1 MDGVHAALE
10 WLGEKGGQIVE
21 VFTRERSPPLHI
33 AVPLPAPRKVAFTL
47 TDAHVRAVNMACNVV
62 FTAGVLIVLY
72 AQYSYFSSLGA
83 EEEKGGGGG
92 GSEESALKLTPMER
106 GIYRACRVKLPAEA
120 SGDAF
125 AGVGGLEEAVARLR
139 EQAVLPLSS
148 PRLLAHSRLLQ
159 APSGVLLFGP
169 PGTGKTLLASR
180 LAQST
185 SATFLSLNP
194 ATLQNMYVGQSVRLT
209 AAAFSLARKCAP
221 CIMFFDEA
229 DGLLPRRDGGGNIS
243 HHSTEFITNFLSCW
257 EGLGAQEG
265 GAAEGKWVLVVAAS
279 NRPWAMDAAALRRL
293 PCQLEVPMPSAGA
306 RASILRALLAGERCE
321 AALLE
326 EGGDS
331 RVAALTEHFSGSD
344 LRELVKTAALAPVR
358 EAIGAGKGA
367 SVRPLGLV
375 DLLKALDSVRPSGV
389 KAAQYLAASRGS
401 MEPVD

>member
-1 MDGVHAALE
+1 MDWMG

-21 VFTRERSPPLHI
+21 AFTRERTPPPMHI
-33 AVPLPAPRKVAFTL
+33 TVPLPAPRKVTFTL
-47 TDAHVRAVNMACNVV
+47 TEAHLRMINMACQVAA
-62 FTAGVLIVLY
+62 TAGILIVLY
-72 AQYSYFSSLGA
+72 AQYSYFSSLLPD
-83 EEEKGGGGG
+83 EEKGGDS
-92 GSEESALKLTPMER
+92 SEEKALQLTPMER
-106 GIYRACRVKLPAEA
+106 GIYRACRVKLPAGA
-120 SGDAF
+120 GKDAF
-125 AGVGGLEEAVARLR
+125 SGVGGLDEAVARLQ

-229 DGLLPRRDGGGNIS
+229 DGILPRRDGGGHIS

-279 NRPWAMDAAALRRL
+279 NRPWAMDSAALRRL
-293 PCQLEVPMPSAGA
+293 PCQLEVPMPSAAA
-306 RASILRALLAGERCE
+306 RASILRVLLAGERCE
-321 AALLE
+321 EALLR
-326 EGGDS
+326 EGGDA
-331 RVAALTEHFSGSD
+331 RVAVLTENFSGSD
-344 LRELVKTAALAPVR
+344 LRELVKTAALVPVR
-358 EAIGAGKGA
+358 EAIGAGGGKGA

-375 DLLKALDSVRPSGV
+375 DLLHALGSVRPSGV
-389 KAAQYLAASRGS
+389 KAAQYFTAAQGRVK
-401 MEPVD
+401 PVE